1 MWVLRIG
8 WADGNVGSS
17 PNFRMFF
24 QDSLI
29 IESDSFNAIARVSSL
44 DKGLWKFQFYPNEIK
59 CSASFTVVVFQHLGR
74 LANYMA
80 DSLAKQWLLGS
91 FLYNTSIM

>member
-1 MWVLRIG
+1 MAILEALQIFAR
-8 WADGNVGSS
+8 S
-17 PNFRMFF
+17 F

-44 DKGLWKFQFYPNEIK
+44 DKGLWKFQIYPNEIK
-59 CSASFTVVVFQHLGR
+59 CSGSFTVAVFQHLGR
-74 LANYMA
+74 SANYMA

-91 FLYNTSIM
+91 FLYNTPIM